1 VPKPVSNTAP
11 HVMWFRNAAP
21 YIHAHRGRTFVLY
34 FGGEALEGEGF
45 ASLIHDIALLHSL
58 GVHLVLVHG
67 ARPQIEK
74 RLGIEGIEPRYAE
87 GLRVTD
93 DAAIAAVKE
102 AVGCVRVEVEAR
114 LSTSLVNT
122 PMSGIK
128 LRVASGNF
136 VTARPIGVRG
146 GVDFCHTGMVRRID
160 VDAVKAQLALDNLVL
175 LSPLGYSPTGEAF
188 NLSGEEVA
196 TETAIALQADK
207 LIYLN
212 SVKEKRPLP
221 AQMSLTEAEQI
232 LQRRKTL
239 NEETRVHL
247 QNAIGASL
255 KGVRRI
261 HLIEQQRDGALLL
274 ELFTRDGAGTLIT
287 ADVYEGV
294 RDARIEDVAGIL
306 ELIKP
311 LEDAGALVRRSR
323 EQLELEIQRFV
334 VVERDGMII
343 GCAALYPFE
352 DDRIGEVACLA
363 IHPDYRGGGRGDVLL
378 QYLETR
384 AQKIGLERLFVL
396 TTQTLHWFRERGF
409 APGDLV
415 DLPVKRRELYNY
427 QRNSKIFYKALGKQ
441 AKPVK

>member
-1 VPKPVSNTAP
+1 MPKQPGKIDQ

-67 ARPQIEK
+67 ARPQIER
-74 RLGIEGIEPRYAE
+74 RLGIEDIEPRYAE

-93 DAAIAAVKE
+93 EEALGAVKE
-102 AVGCVRVEVEAR
+102 AVGCVRVEIEAR
-114 LSTSLVNT
+114 ISTSLVNT
-122 PMSGIK
+122 PMSGIR

-136 VTARPIGVRG
+136 VTARPIGVRN
-146 GVDFCHTGMVRRID
+146 GVDFCHTGKVRRID
-160 VDAVKAQLALDNLVL
+160 VDAIQAQLALDNLVL

-196 TETAIALQADK
+196 TETAIALKADK

-212 SVKEKRPLP
+212 SVREKRPLP
-221 AQMSLTEAEQI
+221 AQLGLTEAEQ
-232 LQRRKTL
+232 LLKRRKQL
-239 NEETRVHL
+239 HPETRTHL
-247 QNAIGASL
+247 ANAISAAL

-261 HLIEQQRDGALLL
+261 HLVEQQRDGALLL
-274 ELFTRDGAGTLIT
+274 ELFTRDGDGTLVT
-287 ADVYEGV
+287 ADIYEGV
-294 RDARIEDVAGIL
+294 RDARIDDVPGIL
-306 ELIKP
+306 ELIRP
-311 LEDAGALVRRSR
+311 LEEAGTLVRRSR
-323 EQLELEIQRFV
+323 EQLELESQRFV

-352 DDRIGEVACLA
+352 TERIGELACLA
-363 IHPDYRGGGRGDVLL
+363 IHPDYRRGGRGDVLL
-378 QYLETR
+378 AYLEAR
-384 AQKIGLERLFVL
+384 ARKLGLERLFVL
-396 TTQTLHWFRERGF
+396 TTETLHWFRERGF
-409 APGDLV
+409 TPGSLD

-427 QRNSKIFYKALGKQ
+427 QRNSKILYKVAGQ
-441 AKPVK
+441 ES